1 MRIIPRLLYL
11 GFASLV
17 TAVLLFAADLIYVN
31 VDKAADKLGAPR
43 LVPRDLLAFAGLAPA
58 ILFAIGVIA
67 VFMHSRSR

>member
-1 MRIIPRLLYL
+1 MKILYRVFFI

-17 TAVLLFAADLIYVN
+17 TGVILFTVDLIYSKI
-31 VDKAADKLGAPR
+31 DMAANMLGAPR
-43 LVPRDLLAFAGLAPA
+43 LVPQNLLAFADLTLA